1 MGSKINFKRCKVYQN
16 KEKFKRYYFVTTFA
30 VIAAIVMAFGIGFV
44 VEEHRNFEETLR
56 INRIN
61 LLESKKETLKGVVDS
76 VAQQVSLSID
86 DSERLLGER
95 IDERLNIAYEV
106 AMSNYNIAK
115 DDADARRD
123 IKAAL
128 SGMVWGNNYVFIFDT
143 DGYVISSP
151 IQKHLEG
158 RNILESPNKAMRE
171 TMLSSIQ
178 KLKTAETVS
187 AVSPW
192 RKPDSKEVAVKHY
205 KLRVFRPL
213 NWVIGYGEY
222 VDDFTLETQQ
232 KIIKQLESIKL
243 PEDGYIFMA
252 DYNGTSLTK
261 PAKGKLMLNIQ
272 DSDGKYIVKDMI
284 ALAKMGGGFYEYQMP
299 PFPGLK
305 PETKL
310 SYVTGIKGWNWYVG
324 TGIYLTD
331 FENTYAARMKEAR
344 KDARKELI
352 MMMALLSAVLAVSGV
367 ITLMM
372 SNRMEK
378 LINRHSKEMQRKNEE
393 LRQLNTSLETKVQ
406 EKTAELTAL
415 NSSLEQRIREEIE
428 KNREQEHIMF
438 QQGRLAAMGEMLSN
452 IAHQW
457 RQPLNNIGLYI
468 QDIQDAHETG
478 RLDNEYMNRSADT
491 CLDIIQHMSL
501 TIDNFRDFFKPDKE
515 RVLFD
520 VNDCIRHSITLLVA
534 GIENSRIGISTDLKA
549 VGKVTGVPGEY
560 SQVLINIITNAK
572 DALINSNSPNPQ
584 IKIRSFSSNG
594 TVTVEIED
602 NAGGIPAE
610 ICDKI
615 FQPYFTTKQDGQGT
629 GIGLYF
635 SKIIIEKN
643 MGGKIS
649 FSNSDSG
656 ATFSVQLPETAEESS
671 YL

>member
-1 MGSKINFKRCKVYQN
+1 MYQN

-30 VIAAIVMAFGIGFV
+30 VIAVIVMALGIGFV
-44 VEEHRNFEETLR
+44 VEEHRNFEDTLK
-56 INRIN
+56 INRAN
-61 LLESKKETLKGVVDS
+61 LLESKKDTLKGVVDS
-76 VAQQVSLSID
+76 VAQQVSLTIN
-86 DSERLLGER
+86 DSENLLSER
-95 IDERLNIAYEV
+95 IDERLSIAYEV
-106 AMSNYNIAK
+106 AMSNYKRAS
-115 DDADARRD
+115 D
-123 IKAAL
+123 IKSAEKSIKTAL
-128 SGMVWGNNYVFIFDT
+128 SGMVWKNNYVFIFDT

-151 IQKHLEG
+151 LQKHLEG
-158 RNILESPNKAMRE
+158 RNILESRNKDMRD
-171 TMLSSIQ
+171 TMISSIQ
-178 KLKTAETVS
+178 KLKTADTVS

-205 KLRVFRPL
+205 KLRILRPL

-243 PEDGYIFMA
+243 PEDGYIFMS
-252 DYNGTSLTK
+252 DYKGTSLTK
-261 PAKGKLMLNIQ
+261 PAKNKFMLNVQ
-272 DSDGKYIVKDMI
+272 DSEGKYIVKDMI
-284 ALAKMGGGFYEYQMP
+284 ALAKKGGGFYEYEMP
-299 PFPGLK
+299 PFPGMK
-305 PETKL
+305 PEKKL
-310 SYVTGIKGWNWYVG
+310 SYVTGIKGWNWYIG

-331 FENTYAARMKEAR
+331 FENNYAARMEEAR
-344 KDARKELI
+344 KDAGKEL
-352 MMMALLSAVLAVSGV
+352 MMILLLLSAILAVSGV

-372 SNRMEK
+372 SSRMEK
-378 LINRHSKEMQRKNEE
+378 LINRHSKEIERKNEE
-393 LRQLNTSLETKVQ
+393 LRQLNTSLETKVL

-478 RLDNEYMNRSADT
+478 RLDSDYMNRSADT

-515 RVLFD
+515 KVLFD
-520 VNDCIRHSITLLVA
+520 VNDCIRQSITLLGA

-549 VGKVTGVPGEY
+549 EGKVIGIPGEY

-572 DALINSNSPNPQ
+572 DALIDKNSLNPH
-584 IKIRSFSSNG
+584 IKIRSFNTNG
-594 TVTVEIED
+594 IITVEIED
-602 NAGGIPAE
+602 NAGGIPPE
-610 ICDKI
+610 ICEKI

-649 FSNSDSG
+649 FSNSAEG
-656 ATFSVQLPETAEESS
+656 ATFTVQLPKAEGESS